1 MYIPK
6 YFEIHELV
14 PKNLYESFGAHSELL
29 WATFDDDLLKGIDWL
44 RARYGS
50 TTINN
55 YAYGHGNYEWSGL
68 RLNVPEC
75 SFYSEGSMHS
85 VGKAADLKFKECTA
99 EEVRQ
104 DLKRIKVVP
113 WITRL
118 EDKVDW
124 LHVDTKPTGQDEI
137 YLFNP

>member
-1 MYIPK
+1 MW
-6 YFEIHELV
+6 
-14 PKNLYESFGAHSELL
+14 SLL
-29 WATFDDDLLKGIDWL
+29 DDDLLQGIDWL

-50 TTINN
+50 AIINN

-75 SFYSEGSMHS
+75 PVYSEGSMHS
-85 VGKAADLKFKECTA
+85 VGKAADIKFKDCTA
-99 EEVRQ
+99 DEIRQ

-118 EDKVDW
+118 EDKVGW
-124 LHVDTKPTGQDEI
+124 LHCDVKPTNQDEI